1 MKWKHFLRYWPFLR
15 GIHRSSVNSPHKGQW
30 HGALMLTL
38 ICAWMNVW
46 VNNREAGDLRRHR
59 TRLYVTFMVMT
70 SPFLM
75 WGIRGGI
82 EIISGYRILA
92 FSLVVLQYLSL
103 TVSTSR
109 PGDAFMRQWYGFRQW
124 PVAFSTL
131 LMLLYCHLKPP
142 KKGQLN
148 LDQDIHK
155 DFINC
160 QCILT
165 CHRMS
170 VKSTQNGVVGPGELQ
185 PTFYGIYTILTWSIV
200 WTMSASGSSRVKL
213 PT

>member
-1 MKWKHFLRYWPFLR
+1 MIETPYYLLSGFFLVFFLCGGGWGGGLIHRINGQQFRKSVHHDDVIKWKHFLRYWPFLR

-38 ICAWMNVW
+38 ICAWINVW

-59 TRLYVTFMVMT
+59 TRLYVTVMVMT

-75 WGIRGGI
+75 WGIKGGI

-109 PGDAFMRQWYGFRQW
+109 PGDAYMRQWYGFRQW

-131 LMLLYCHLKPP
+131 LMLLHCHLKPP
-142 KKGQLN
+142 KKCQLN
-148 LDQDIHK
+148 LDQDI
-155 DFINC
+155 
-160 QCILT
+160 QT
-165 CHRMS
+165 
-170 VKSTQNGVVGPGELQ
+170 
-185 PTFYGIYTILTWSIV
+185 
-200 WTMSASGSSRVKL
+200 SSSSEMHAL
-213 PT
+213 C